1 MTKVYAVYS
10 IYSYESTILKGIFL
24 NKEDAKELAKVLED
38 TSSCDYTRIEEA
50 TTRYPHCDMYAVA
63 YEGSHYDLSD
73 SYQLTVQESKRLAGS
88 KVQSF
93 AIRN

>member
-50 TTRYPHCDMYAVA
+50 TTKYPHCDMYLVSVD
-63 YEGSHYDLSD
+63 GFDGDISD
-73 SYQLTVQESKRLAGS
+73 SYKLTVEEAKRTEG
-88 KVQSF
+88 KVKSF